1 MVLNPEY
8 ISESPGMLVRNPDSQ
23 VPPNLHGQGLGI
35 CICTSSQ
42 GEPYA
47 ARLVFGN
54 PAMRRDRRVLNKR
67 MRDVH
72 SRAIILV
79 DLRKVGE
86 EPGDSCGDP

>member
-23 VPPNLHGQGLGI
+23 VPPNLHGQGLGL
-35 CICTSSQ
+35 CIYTSSQ
-42 GEPYA
+42 GEPHA

-54 PAMRRDRRVLNKR
+54 PAVGMDRRVLSKG
-67 MRDVH
+67 MTDVH
-72 SRAIILV
+72 SRSIILV